1 MGKVGLRWALVAAS
15 IWTIAWFWGRPAR
28 AYEPDG
34 EFRKGVIVVTPQVGG
49 GTSNNVEGDRRHAHV
64 SFVNSAVRFS
74 AIPWDPVGEGFWKG
88 ALEAGL
94 EPWVQVYVTPSAV
107 AEGVKGVARY
117 HFLRASPI
125 FPYVELSAGVVAT
138 SLNIREIRSDFAFV
152 LEGGAGLGY
161 FVREGIALT
170 AGYRFQH
177 FSNGGIESPNRGF
190 NSDTGVAGV
199 SFFFH

>member
-1 MGKVGLRWALVAAS
+1 MGEGGLRRALVVAS
-15 IWTIAWFWGRPAR
+15 IWTVAWSWSPPAQ
-28 AYEPDG
+28 AYEPG
-34 EFRKGVIVVTPQVGG
+34 EEFRKGAIVITPQIGG
-49 GTSNNVEGDRRHAHV
+49 GTSNNVEENRTHTDL
-64 SFVNSAVRFS
+64 SFINSTIRFS
-74 AIPWDPVGEGFWKG
+74 AIPWDPVSEGFWKG

-94 EPWVQVYVTPSAV
+94 EPWVQVYVIPSALS
-107 AEGVKGVARY
+107 EGVKGVARY
-117 HFLRASPI
+117 HFLRVAPI
-125 FPYVELSAGVVAT
+125 FPYIELSAGVGAT

-161 FVREGIALT
+161 FVRESIALT

-177 FSNGGIESPNRGF
+177 ISNGGIESPNRGV

>member
-1 MGKVGLRWALVAAS
+1 VGKVGLRWALVVAS
-15 IWTIAWFWGRPAR
+15 IWMGARFSGAPAQ
-28 AYEPDG
+28 AYEPGG
-34 EFRKGVIVVTPQVGG
+34 EFRKGAIVITPQIGG
-49 GTSNNVEGDRRHAHV
+49 GVSNNVERDRRHAHV
-64 SFVNSAVRFS
+64 SFVNSTVRVG
-74 AIPWDPVGEGFWKG
+74 AIPWDPVSEGIWKG

-107 AEGVKGVARY
+107 SEGVKGVARY
-117 HFLRASPI
+117 HFLLASPI
-125 FPYVELSAGVVAT
+125 FPYIELSAGVVAT

-177 FSNGGIESPNRGF
+177 FSAAGIYGATSL
-190 NSDTGVAGV
+190 GVDMHILEIGYR
-199 SFFFH
+199 F